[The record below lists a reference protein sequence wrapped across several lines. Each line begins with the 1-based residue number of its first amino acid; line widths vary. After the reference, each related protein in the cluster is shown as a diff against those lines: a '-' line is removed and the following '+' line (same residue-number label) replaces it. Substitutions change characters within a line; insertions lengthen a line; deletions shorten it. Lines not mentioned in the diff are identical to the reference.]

1 MKDDT
6 IVDMFY
12 FQPATHG
19 GVYTHTSENLSV
31 GTYTAVI
38 STGKGTVIE
47 KNFTT
52 TIKSDVLLTYVQ
64 DSDEFTFVELGTITP
79 ESKDNTN
86 PTASTDVPSSTSDVV
101 LKDSTNSN
109 NDNGVVKTGDSPVVS
124 IVLLSALTLAVAG
137 MFFAK
142 RKFDF

>member
-12 FQPATHG
+12 FRPATHG

-47 KNFTT
+47 K
-52 TIKSDVLLTYVQ
+52 ISLQ
-64 DSDEFTFVELGTITP
+64 Q
-79 ESKDNTN
+79 
-86 PTASTDVPSSTSDVV
+86 
-101 LKDSTNSN
+101 LKVMS
-109 NDNGVVKTGDSPVVS
+109 
-124 IVLLSALTLAVAG
+124 
-137 MFFAK
+137 F
-142 RKFDF
+142 

>member
-1 MKDDT
+1 MCLEYLILYPD
-6 IVDMFY
+6 
-12 FQPATHG
+12 
-19 GVYTHTSENLSV
+19 SNE
-31 GTYTAVI
+31 YTAVI

-47 KNFTT
+47 KSFTT

-79 ESKDNTN
+79 ESNDNTN
-86 PTASTDVPSSTSDVV
+86 PTTSTDVSSSTSDVV
-101 LKDSTNSN
+101 LKDSTNNN

-124 IVLLSALTLAVAG
+124 IALLSALTLAVAG

-142 RKFDF
+142 RRFDF

>member
-1 MKDDT
+1 
-6 IVDMFY
+6 
-12 FQPATHG
+12 
-19 GVYTHTSENLSV
+19 YTHTSENLPV

-47 KNFTT
+47 KSFTT

-86 PTASTDVPSSTSDVV
+86 PTASIDVSSSTSDVV

-124 IVLLSALTLAVAG
+124 IVLLSALTLAAAG

-142 RKFDF
+142 RRFDF